1 MSHPKIT
8 AAQLERRAAIYV
20 RQSTPGQ
27 VATNAESRRRQYAL
41 VERAAELGWA
51 RDQVVV
57 IDDDLGVSGAGVER
71 AGFERLVAEVGLGQ
85 VGIVLGLEASRL
97 ARNNR
102 DWYRLLDLC
111 GVVDTLIG
119 DADGV
124 YHPGQFN
131 DRLLL
136 GLKGTMSEAEL
147 HLIRSRLAGGLWEKA
162 RRGELVVHLPV
173 GYDHDATGRVVVTP
187 DEAVRATIALVFA
200 KFAELGSARQVVARL
215 AEAGV
220 PLPHRRCGKDQV
232 SWRPAT
238 FAAVHRILTNPTYAG
253 IYAYGRSKLERRI
266 DERGRATA
274 RQRPRAPGD
283 WEVNIE
289 DHHEG
294 FITPTVWRANLERL
308 RSNWRARAGEAG
320 GAVREGPALLQG
332 LLRCGR
338 CGRKLQVAYAGT
350 GGSVRRYA
358 CHQAHRLHGTEHS
371 CQSLGGKRLDDTV
384 VAAVLQA
391 LAPAGLQATLAALD
405 ECETAWAAERAQR
418 ELLVEQAR
426 FEAERARRQF
436 DRVEPENRLVA
447 RSLERAWEEHL
458 GELARRQDDLAR
470 FTASRPTPLQA
481 EERRWLETAG
491 ADLAA
496 IWDAPTTSDRDRKQL
511 LRCLVSEVV
520 VTVDRA
526 RAVADLTV
534 VWVGGATSALS
545 SKLNH
550 SGGHRHATT
559 AEVIE
564 LVRRL
569 AVHYDDTQIAFTL
582 NAKRLRTGKGNSFT
596 ARRVA
601 HLRAHHHIL
610 GPDPAVTPAREDPAW
625 LNVTAAAATLGVSPD
640 TVRRWAREGFVE
652 AIQVTPHAPWRIHV
666 TDELRAQIVPDAPP
680 HWVGLAEAATRLG
693 RSRQTILQ
701 WVQSG
706 RLRAVQV
713 TSGKRK
719 GLRIEVTSADAGLF
733 AGS

>member
-1 MSHPKIT
+1 VSHPKV
-8 AAQLERRAAIYV
+8 AAAHLERRAAIYV

-51 RDQVVV
+51 RQQVMV
-57 IDDDLGVSGAGVER
+57 IDDDLGVSGTGTTR
-71 AGFERLVAEVGLGQ
+71 AGFERLVAEVGLGRI
-85 VGIVLGLEASRL
+85 GIVLGLEASRL

-111 GVVDTLIG
+111 GVVDTLIA
-119 DADGV
+119 DADGI

-162 RRGELVVHLPV
+162 RRGELAVHLPV
-173 GYDHDATGRVVVTP
+173 GYDHDASGRIVVTP
-187 DEAVRATIALVFA
+187 DEAVQATIRLVFA
-200 KFAELGSARQVVARL
+200 KFAELGSARQVAAHLRD
-215 AEAGV
+215 AGV
-220 PLPHRRCGKDQV
+220 PLPHRRCGQAEV
-232 SWRPAT
+232 SWQPAT
-238 FAAVHRILTNPTYAG
+238 FAPIHRILTNPTYAG
-253 IYAYGRSKLERRI
+253 IYAYGRSKVERRV
-266 DERGRATA
+266 DHGGRVTA
-274 RQRPRAPGD
+274 RQRPRALGE
-283 WEVNIE
+283 WEVCIP

-294 FITPTVWRANLERL
+294 FITPAAWRANLQRL
-308 RSNWRARAGEAG
+308 RANWRAPAGEGG

-350 GGSVRRYA
+350 GGTVRRYA
-358 CHQAHRLHGTEHS
+358 CHQGHRLQGAEHS
-371 CQSLGGKRLDDTV
+371 CQSLGGKRVDDTV
-384 VAAVLQA
+384 VAAFLEA
-391 LAPAGLQATLAALD
+391 LAPAGLEATLAALS
-405 ECETAWAAERAQR
+405 ECEAAWAAELAQR

-426 FEAERARRQF
+426 YQAERGRRQF

-447 RSLERAWEEHL
+447 RSLERAWEQRL
-458 GELARRQDDLAR
+458 GELARRQDELAR
-470 FTASRPTPLQA
+470 FTASRPTPLSTQ
-481 EERRWLETAG
+481 ERRWLQTAG

-496 IWDAPTTSDRDRKQL
+496 VWNAPTTSDRDRKQL
-511 LRCLVSEVV
+511 LRCLISEVV

-534 VWVGGATSALS
+534 VWVGGATSALC

-559 AEVIE
+559 AEVLE
-564 LVRRL
+564 LIRRL
-569 AVHYDDTQIAFTL
+569 AVHYDDEQIAFTL
-582 NAKRLRTGKGNSFT
+582 NAKRLRTGKDNSFT
-596 ARRVA
+596 ARRVH
-601 HLRAHHHIL
+601 HLRARHHIP
-610 GPDPAVTPAREDPAW
+610 GPDPAVTPNHDDPAGM
-625 LNVTAAAATLGVSPD
+625 NVTAAATALGVSQD

-652 AIQVTPHAPWRIHV
+652 AAQVTPHAPWRIRV
-666 TDELRAQIVPDAPP
+666 TDELRGRVVANAPAG
-680 HWVGLAEAATRLG
+680 WVGLAEAAARLG
-693 RSRQTILQ
+693 RSRQTILH

-706 RLRAVQV
+706 KLQAVQV

-733 AGS
+733 AGP